1 MTCTS
6 ASSVDRCLGT
16 YTGGKRPILSLVRQA
31 RQGTG
36 IGMAMDERKSTELRD
51 LSRGNL
57 WLTGC
62 RMKAGVCVWVGVW
75 CLYRSSEATD
85 DDDDD
90 ALDRD

>member
-1 MTCTS
+1 MACTS
-6 ASSVDRCLGT
+6 ASSVDQCLKT

-31 RQGTG
+31 RQCGG
-36 IGMAMDERKSTELRD
+36 IGMAMDERKGTELQN

-62 RMKAGVCVWVGVW
+62 RMKAERCECVW

-90 ALDRD
+90 ALDRN